1 MTTKTMSANEIIKMF
16 DKNSFVEV
24 YDECTGKQRYEG
36 KFSRLPKEILD
47 TGIKNYSIISEKGN
61 VRFILEV

>member
-1 MTTKTMSANEIIKMF
+1 MKEIKFEDIIEMF

-24 YDECTGKQRYEG
+24 YDEFTGRQRYEG
-36 KFSRLPKEILD
+36 KFSKMPKEIV
-47 TGIKNYSIISEKGN
+47 GENIKNYSIISEKGN